1 MNRESHKYQPRVPN
15 GTEGSATASF
25 QAKQKDVY
33 TQSEAQNGD
42 VFSDSGSQQ
51 RRTFPADYA
60 GETRRGGYTSIIQMH
75 RAAEDYGNCQV
86 ILFLFF
92 FAVRDAIYT
101 QSFLITLQKN
111 NVLAGKALHGQIF
124 YRTFFI

>member
-15 GTEGSATASF
+15 SIEGSATASF

-51 RRTFPADYA
+51 RLTFPADYA
-60 GETRRGGYTSIIQMH
+60 GEAQRGGYTSIIQMH

-86 ILFLFF
+86 ILFFSFFLQSEMLSTLNLF
-92 FAVRDAIYT
+92 
-101 QSFLITLQKN
+101 
-111 NVLAGKALHGQIF
+111 
-124 YRTFFI
+124 

>member
-15 GTEGSATASF
+15 SIEGSATASF
-25 QAKQKDVY
+25 QTKQKDVY

-42 VFSDSGSQQ
+42 VFSDSGAQQ

-60 GETRRGGYTSIIQMH
+60 GETRRGGHISIIQMH

-86 ILFLFF
+86 ILFFF
-92 FAVRDAIYT
+92 CSQRCYLRSIF
-101 QSFLITLQKN
+101 FN
-111 NVLAGKALHGQIF
+111 HLAG
-124 YRTFFI
+124 